1 MEKNKNN
8 SLKHHLHVII
18 LEADTPYGKTFDI
31 MLLLSILASV
41 LVVML
46 DSVASVSEKYSNLFF
61 YLEWMFTIFF
71 TIEYVLRIY
80 VTKNPIKNYVF
91 TFYGIIDLLAIL
103 PTYLSLIVSGTHFL
117 MVIRIFRLLRVFR
130 ILKLGRY
137 VGATQVLRDSFMNS
151 RHKIAVF
158 LEIIATIV
166 VLMGSIMYII
176 EGPANG
182 FTSIPRGIYWAIV
195 TLTTVG
201 YGDIAPATVAGQ
213 FIASAIMIMGYAI
226 IAVPTGIMS
235 SEVTRNEKR
244 KKISLNTQ
252 ICENCNCDNHDDDA
266 KFCKKCGN
274 SLHD

>member
-1 MEKNKNN
+1 MKQKKN
-8 SLKHHLHVII
+8 SIKHHLHVII
-18 LEADTPYGKTFDI
+18 LEADTPMGKAFDI
-31 MLLLSILASV
+31 MLLLAILASV

-46 DSVASVSEKYSNLFF
+46 DSVASISTKFASLFF

-71 TIEYVLRIY
+71 TIEYFLRIY
-80 VTKNPIKNYVF
+80 ITKNPIKNYVLS
-91 TFYGIIDLLAIL
+91 FYGIIDFLAIL
-103 PTYLSLIVSGTHFL
+103 PTYLSLILVGSHFM
-117 MVIRIFRLLRVFR
+117 MVIRIFRLIRVFR

-158 LEIIATIV
+158 LEVIFTIV

-176 EGPANG
+176 EGPENG

-201 YGDIAPATVAGQ
+201 YGDIAPTTVAGQ

-226 IAVPTGIMS
+226 IAVPTGIVS
-235 SEVTRNEKR
+235 SELSKSPKVK
-244 KKISLNTQ
+244 LNTQ
-252 ICENCNCDNHDDDA
+252 ICENCNFDEHDDDA
-266 KFCKKCGN
+266 KFCKKCGS
-274 SLHD
+274 SLTDEE

>member
-1 MEKNKNN
+1 MKQKKD
-8 SLKHHLHVII
+8 SIKHHLHVII
-18 LEADTPYGKTFDI
+18 LEADTPMGKAFDI
-31 MLLLSILASV
+31 MLLLAILASV

-46 DSVASVSEKYSNLFF
+46 DSVASISTKFASLFF

-71 TIEYVLRIY
+71 TIEYFLRIY
-80 VTKNPIKNYVF
+80 ITKNPIKNYVLS
-91 TFYGIIDLLAIL
+91 FYGIIDFLAIL
-103 PTYLSLIVSGTHFL
+103 PTYLSLILVGSHFM
-117 MVIRIFRLLRVFR
+117 MVIRIFRLIRVFR

-158 LEIIATIV
+158 LEVIFTIV

-176 EGPANG
+176 EGPENG

-201 YGDIAPATVAGQ
+201 YGDIAPTTVAGQ

-226 IAVPTGIMS
+226 IAVPTGIVS
-235 SEVTRNEKR
+235 SELSKSPKVK
-244 KKISLNTQ
+244 LNTQ
-252 ICENCNCDNHDDDA
+252 ICENCNFDEHDDDA
-266 KFCKKCGN
+266 KFCKKCGS
-274 SLHD
+274 SLTDEE